1 MIIQE
6 EKRMSKKIFV
16 VIGFDIE
23 DAWIEPFVFITEHAA
38 EEKCRQL
45 NMGQDGDNFTFTV
58 QEIELPEKVL
68 KNAPE
73 DIEPEGITLAEAV
86 SQHADAMWKQAEAF
100 ENIAE
105 SLREFT
111 TCACSH
117 NLMDN
122 GSPIRPTISI
132 KGVV

>member
-1 MIIQE
+1 MNRQE
-6 EKRMSKKIFV
+6 EKRMKIFV

-23 DAWIEPFVFITEHAA
+23 DAWVEPFVFVTEQDAA
-38 EEKCRQL
+38 EKCRQL
-45 NMGQDGDNFTFTV
+45 NMVAEDDNFTFMV

-122 GSPIRPTISI
+122 GSPIRPTINI

>member
-1 MIIQE
+1 MNIQE

-38 EEKCRQL
+38 AEKCRQL

-73 DIEPEGITLAEAV
+73 DIEPESITLAEAV

-100 ENIAE
+100 EDIAK
-105 SLREFT
+105 SLKEAVVC
-111 TCACSH
+111 TCSRDARGGGATH
-117 NLMDN
+117 
-122 GSPIRPTISI
+122 PTINI